1 MNIDGL
7 FQLLKECEILNES
20 GMSSLKLHSG
30 IKNHSFNLY
39 FNELN
44 IKSATMANYIPAR
57 AFISVDNYEHK
68 KLIRFSCIKPDAYF
82 EVVPTKENNYL
93 CSIELSNKIEKPYY
107 EKEYYIEKIS
117 EETVIEEL
125 KYIVKSMNTI
135 FHKAYSIMCLVTENN
150 EEVYKQ
156 IDVYKQK
163 IDSIEKQLESAKDDL
178 KSFKLKVCEMIN
190 KKVNINEDFNE
201 R

>member
-1 MNIDGL
+1 MTIDG
-7 FQLLKECEILNES
+7 FFKLLEACEILNKS
-20 GMSSLKLHSG
+20 GISSLKLHSN
-30 IKNHSFNLY
+30 IKNHSFGLY
-39 FNELN
+39 YKELN
-44 IKSATMANYIPAR
+44 LKYYKMADYIPAR
-57 AFISVDNYEHK
+57 TFISIDNYDK
-68 KLIRFSCIKPDAYF
+68 NKLVRFSCIKPDACF
-82 EVVPTKENNYL
+82 EVVPTKDNEFL
-93 CSIELSNKIEKPYY
+93 CSIELSNKIENPYY
-107 EKEYYIEKIS
+107 EKEYFIEKIS

-150 EEVYKQ
+150 DEVNKQ

-163 IDSIEKQLESAKDDL
+163 IDSLEKQLESAKYDL